1 MAVVLTSE
9 FTSNQDIDYKV
20 EIIDT
25 SAGSP
30 LANTFKV
37 QDVNIGYSTDT
48 DNILTP
54 VIPSTCEVLCWNE
67 GGYFNSTFI
76 PALIQNQQERFQV
89 KVYQDT
95 GSGYSLWWFGWV
107 LQDQVEE
114 VEASQPRQFVL
125 KCADGLGRMQDKDY
139 LDNNITGGVPP
150 RTLFVTLITKLL
162 SYTGLASLFSA
173 ADDYL
178 VTSCNWFEDTMT
190 YGATTDPLILS
201 YIDTDIFRIKGEDG
215 SEVQYTSAF
224 DVLVQIAK
232 LWNCR
237 IYQSEGLWR
246 FEQYGQRD
254 STTLKENVYR
264 QNGTTQNS
272 STSSAT
278 YEKAIGTNT
287 SLTSARSRGN
297 NEAFLPAAKKIQL
310 TYDQAFLTSEIGQ
323 FDFTSAG
330 ATAVNIGLVEG
341 LPNTGLAVILDYFAI
356 ADGIAVSDRTKNH
369 KVIFKIALTLETQ
382 GGTTY
387 YYTNSNGGEWAT
399 SSATYEFESEKVNP
413 NLGASVRF
421 AGSYSLLTEPL
432 PADGYLTLR
441 IYLDDFYDYHKL
453 VGAGWLPTTL
463 SNEGWSA
470 YSTLELDG
478 EDKNVKATI
487 YKSANSRTEIGD
499 DETIDLGTLNI
510 GDSVFNT
517 GRIIINNAGTYE
529 GTSNWREG
537 NTGTYTSILQLLCN
551 EALAYYDQP
560 INIYDGD
567 LYYSN
572 SFQYRVNWDSQFYI
586 PMDVSFSCNE
596 GIWSG
601 RWWQIYRDKTN
612 ISAETKYEKRR
623 RLFRKRRANAN
634 EGDLPNGVLGGV
646 QMTEGDGQISG
657 VVDYE
662 ITPALMVTG
671 VSGATIVPAGGADTY
686 IVVTKVVI
694 IKTDGT
700 IDYGSGNASIYF
712 ASETTDVISAGG
724 LLTAINTGLTKQFNP
739 TDEAKFFAN
748 EDLLIS
754 IGSDASGDYDFTIK
768 VYYKLISL

>member
-30 LANTFKV
+30 LANTFVV
-37 QDVNIGYSTDT
+37 QDVNISYSTDT

-54 VIPSTCEVLCWNE
+54 VIPSTCEVQCWNQ

-114 VEASQPRQFVL
+114 VEAAQPRQFIL

-139 LDNNITGGVPP
+139 VDNNITSSVPP
-150 RTLFVTLITKLL
+150 RTLFVTLLTKLL
-162 SYTGLASLFSA
+162 SYSGLAGLFAA

-178 VTSCNWFEDTMT
+178 VTSCDWWEDTMT
-190 YGATTDPLILS
+190 YGATTDPLYLS

-224 DVLVQIAK
+224 DVLVQVAK

-237 IYQSEGLWR
+237 VYQSEGLWR

-278 YEKAIGTNT
+278 YEKAIATNT
-287 SLTSARSRGN
+287 SLTSARAMGN

-323 FDFTSAG
+323 FYFKNG
-330 ATAVNIGLVEG
+330 ASTAQNVGLVEG
-341 LPNTGLAVILDYFAI
+341 LTNTSLSIPINYFAGASGIAI
-356 ADGIAVSDRTKNH
+356 ADRNKIH
-369 KVIFKIALTLETQ
+369 KAIFKIALTLETQ

-387 YYTNSNGGEWAT
+387 YYTNSNDGEWVT
-399 SSATYEFESEKVNP
+399 SAATYDFETEKENP
-413 NLGASVRF
+413 SSSVILNGNYNL
-421 AGSYSLLTEPL
+421 TTTDI
-432 PADGYLTLR
+432 PADGYVTLR
-441 IYLDDFYDYHKL
+441 IYLDDFYDYHKIG
-453 VGAGWLPTTL
+453 GAGWLPTTL
-463 SNEGWSA
+463 SNEGWSVFG
-470 YSTLELDG
+470 TIELEGTDQ
-478 EDKNVKATI
+478 NVQATI

-510 GDSVFNT
+510 GDSLFNT
-517 GRIIINNAGTYE
+517 GRLMVNNGGTYE

-537 NTGTYTSILQLLCN
+537 NSGTYTSILQLLCN

-560 INIYDGD
+560 ISIYDGE

-586 PMDVSFSCNE
+586 PMDVSFSCNQ
-596 GIWSG
+596 GTWSG

-662 ITPALMVTG
+662 ITPALMTTG
-671 VSGATIVPAGGADTY
+671 VTGATIVPAGGADTY

-712 ASETTDVISAGG
+712 ASETTNVISAGG

-739 TDEAKFFAN
+739 TDETKFFAN